1 MSMVQEQQ
9 TVTEAEAPKKKRLLH
24 FSAAPIKPKKKRGK
38 RLLILLLA
46 VLAAVFVL
54 RRCFG
59 GKAGPAGGA
68 SLYQNATADRGDISV
83 VLSGS
88 GALQPAD
95 SYTVTTLTSGE
106 ILEDGFEEG
115 DIVEKDQVLYKVD
128 SADLATAIERAELAL
143 GQSQTNYERSQENL
157 RDLNVKS
164 PAAGTVTEL
173 LAEAGDSVNAGDI
186 LARVVNRDTMTLVL
200 PFPADDAANISP
212 GQSALVTLDGTFE
225 TLTGTV
231 TKVSGADQV
240 LSGNRIVRNVT
251 IQVQNPGA
259 LSDNAAATASVGEYA
274 CTAAAA
280 FSYESETVVT
290 APASG
295 DVTALLV
302 KEGDRVSKDQ
312 ALVAI
317 QSDNVSDQ
325 VQNAYISY
333 RDAQISLE
341 NQYDRLEDYTIKSP
355 IQGTVV
361 EKIYKA
367 GDTLESGK
375 SLCTIYDLRYLTM
388 TLYIDELDIGQLE
401 IGQPVRVT
409 ADALPGQEFAGT
421 VTTISIKGTTNNGVT
436 TYPVTIRIDEPGD
449 LLPGM
454 NVDCEIDITH
464 VSDVVR
470 IPAGAVSRGNQ
481 VLVLTG
487 ENTGGTDET
496 TGLPAGF
503 TYREVTIGVSD
514 GDFVEITSG
523 IEEGDT
529 IAYIPTSGGNDFFF
543 MGGPGGPGGGQVVV
557 VG

>member
-1 MSMVQEQQ
+1 MVQEQQ
-9 TVTEAEAPKKKRLLH
+9 TVTETEQPPKKSLLP
-24 FSAAPIKPKKKRGK
+24 FSASPIKPKKKRG
-38 RLLILLLA
+38 RRWLILLL
-46 VLAAVFVL
+46 VIIAAVFLL

-59 GKAGPAGGA
+59 GKTAPTGGM
-68 SLYQNATADRGDISV
+68 SLYQNAVADRGDINV
-83 VLSGS
+83 TLSGS

-95 SYTVTTLTSGE
+95 SYTVTTLISGE

-115 DIVEKDQVLYKVD
+115 DMVEKDQLLYQVD
-128 SADLATAIERAELAL
+128 SSSLSNAIERAELSL
-143 GQSQTNYERSQENL
+143 SQSETNYQRSQENL
-157 RDLNVKS
+157 SDLNVKS

-173 LAEAGDSVNAGDI
+173 LAEVGDSVSAGDI
-186 LARVVNRDTMTLVL
+186 LARVVNRDTMSLVL
-200 PFPADDAANISP
+200 PFPADDAAHISV
-212 GQSALVTLDGTFE
+212 GQSAQVVLEGTFE

-240 LSGNRIVRNVT
+240 LAGNRIVRNVT

-259 LSDNAAATASVGEYA
+259 LTDTAAATASVGDYA
-274 CTAAAA
+274 CTAASS
-280 FSYESETVVT
+280 FTYESETVVT

-302 KEGDRVSKDQ
+302 KEGAHVDKNQ

-317 QSDNVSDQ
+317 QSSSVSDQ

-341 NQYDRLEDYTIKSP
+341 NQYEQLENYTIKSP

-375 SLCTIYDLRYLTM
+375 NLCTIYDLSYLTM
-388 TLYIDELDIGQLE
+388 TLYVDELDIGQLE
-401 IGQPVRVT
+401 IGQPVRIT
-409 ADALPGQEFAGT
+409 ADALPGQEFTGK
-421 VTTISIKGTTNNGVT
+421 VTTISIKGTTSNGVT
-436 TYPVTIRIDEPGD
+436 TYPVTIRIDEPD
-449 LLPGM
+449 SLLPGM

-470 IPAGAVSRGNQ
+470 IPARAVSRGNQ

-487 ENTGGTDET
+487 ENTGGIDET

-503 TYREVTIGVSD
+503 TYQEVTVGVSD

-523 IEEGDT
+523 LEAGDT
-529 IAYIPTSGGNDFFF
+529 IAYIPTSGGDNFFF
-543 MGGPGGPGGGQVVV
+543 MGGPGGPGGAQVVV

>member
-1 MSMVQEQQ
+1 MVQEQQ
-9 TVTEAEAPKKKRLLH
+9 TVTETEQPPKKSLLP
-24 FSAAPIKPKKKRGK
+24 FSASPIKPKKKRG
-38 RLLILLLA
+38 RRWLILLL
-46 VLAAVFVL
+46 VIIAAVFLL

-59 GKAGPAGGA
+59 GKTAPTGGM
-68 SLYQNATADRGDISV
+68 SLYQNAVADRGDINV
-83 VLSGS
+83 TLSGS

-95 SYTVTTLTSGE
+95 SYTVTTLISGE

-115 DIVEKDQVLYKVD
+115 DMVEKDQLLYQVD
-128 SADLATAIERAELAL
+128 SSSLSNAIERAELSL
-143 GQSQTNYERSQENL
+143 SQSETNYQRSQENL
-157 RDLNVKS
+157 SDLNVKS

-173 LAEAGDSVNAGDI
+173 LAEVGDSVSAGDI
-186 LARVVNRDTMTLVL
+186 LARVVNRDTMSLVL
-200 PFPADDAANISP
+200 PFPADDAAHISV
-212 GQSALVTLDGTFE
+212 GQSAQVVLEGTFE

-240 LSGNRIVRNVT
+240 LAGNRIVRNVT

-259 LSDNAAATASVGEYA
+259 LTDTAAATASVGDYA
-274 CTAAAA
+274 CTAASS
-280 FSYESETVVT
+280 FTYESETVVT

-302 KEGDRVSKDQ
+302 KEGAHVDKNQ

-317 QSDNVSDQ
+317 QSSSVSDQ

-341 NQYDRLEDYTIKSP
+341 NQYEQLE
-355 IQGTVV
+355 GTVV

-375 SLCTIYDLRYLTM
+375 NLCTIYDLSYLTM
-388 TLYIDELDIGQLE
+388 TLYVDELDIGQLE
-401 IGQPVRVT
+401 IGQPVRIT
-409 ADALPGQEFAGT
+409 ADALPGQEFTGK
-421 VTTISIKGTTNNGVT
+421 VTTISIKGTTSNGVT
-436 TYPVTIRIDEPGD
+436 TYPVTIRIDEPD
-449 LLPGM
+449 SLLPGM

-470 IPAGAVSRGNQ
+470 IPARAVSRGNQ

-487 ENTGGTDET
+487 ENTGGIDEA

-503 TYREVTIGVSD
+503 TYQEVTVGVSD

-523 IEEGDT
+523 LEAGDT
-529 IAYIPTSGGNDFFF
+529 IAYIPTSGGDNFFF
-543 MGGPGGPGGGQVVV
+543 MGGPGGPGGAQVVV